1 MKIDSIQHNLRISFD
16 TAFEVY
22 ERKPGTL
29 QLISPICHE
38 DGDMLDIYLEK
49 SPQGD
54 TFIRIC
60 DFGLTL
66 MRLSYDDEPKSPT
79 HKRILSDILAN
90 NGIVNESDNLYTDVR
105 LEDLHKGILR
115 YASGIHKVCNIRYW
129 KQESAERIF
138 QNNLKIHITTKMS
151 AFSPRQNF
159 RPYGQARY
167 RVDWAF
173 EYAKLWFFAYG
184 VRGGTQAK
192 NAIISLFELQNLRQT
207 IQMDTPYK
215 SIIIR
220 DAKTAI
226 AKKDDEFLQETTNHY
241 YPSLQAF
248 EHNGISD
255 FKRYSL

>member
-192 NAIISLFELQNLRQT
+192 KCDNISVLNFRIYAKQYKWIHHIRVLLFVMQKPQSRKRMMN
-207 IQMDTPYK
+207 
-215 SIIIR
+215 
-220 DAKTAI
+220 
-226 AKKDDEFLQETTNHY
+226 FLQETTNHY

-255 FKRYSL
+255 FKTL